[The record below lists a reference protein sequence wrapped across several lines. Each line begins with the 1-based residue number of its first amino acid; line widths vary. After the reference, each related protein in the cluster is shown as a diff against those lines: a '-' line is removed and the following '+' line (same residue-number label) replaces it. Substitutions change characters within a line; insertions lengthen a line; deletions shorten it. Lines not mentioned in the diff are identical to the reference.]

1 MQTKPKMKA
10 SKRGRPKLSDKKVQV
25 TFYVQP
31 SKLCKFGCTINGA
44 RANNIEKLT
53 DYLNQMI
60 DLY

>member
-25 TFYVQP
+25 TFYVAP
-31 SKLCKFGCTINGA
+31 TKLSKFGCTVNGA
-44 RANNIEKLT
+44 RANNTDVLI

-60 DLY
+60 NLY